1 MQPCGPLVRYI
12 GEGDEMRRRLQIMV
26 WFSSFL
32 KKRSGGP
39 HKLDSRKAVIAVIA
53 DNETGYAATNGSR
66 AGQRARAT

>member
-1 MQPCGPLVRYI
+1 
-12 GEGDEMRRRLQIMV
+12 MRRRLQIMV

-53 DNETGYAATNGSR
+53 DNEVSYAATNGSR